1 MFKRLVFSALLL
13 SATQGYA
20 QVPQDA
26 LITIATYA
34 EDANTPPTLEDYHYA
49 NIADVGSHNLHAIN
63 AKVKALSFKDVD
75 TQAEVQNLVDAYNQ
89 MIASVMGIVT
99 SHILTPVDTDGD
111 GVPDINDAF
120 PNNAGE
126 TTDSD
131 GDGTGDNGDAFPNDP
146 NENADSDGDGV
157 GNNADARP
165 NDPNITECNTFP
177 DGNGG
182 TVEVCY

>member
-1 MFKRLVFSALLL
+1 MLKRFTFTLLLL
-13 SATQGYA
+13 SVTQGYT
-20 QVPQDA
+20 QTPQDA

-120 PNNAGE
+120 PNN
-126 TTDSD
+126 
-131 GDGTGDNGDAFPNDP
+131 P

-165 NDPNITECNTFP
+165 NDPNITDCNTEQVLVGYDFETGQP
-177 DGNGG
+177 IYEER
-182 TVEVCY
+182 EVCS